1 LVLASGLDVINE
13 MKRLYGHEKWGVVPI
28 NPKTDKVARV
38 ISVQQAFAHH
48 LVYAPD
54 RDFADMVKDEMAL
67 FPKGRFKDLT
77 DSANGKRRH
86 SASSH
91 SRFCATVQQIRS
103 RGHNCAWNRHD

>member
-1 LVLASGLDVINE
+1 LIEAKANGLDVINE

-28 NPKTDKVARV
+28 NPKTDKVARA

-77 DSANGKRRH
+77 DSATQALRWMREQGLLQRRGQG
-86 SASSH
+86 A
-91 SRFCATVQQIRS
+91 RAR
-103 RGHNCAWNRHD
+103 